1 MKKSIKIIS
10 ACVVGTL
17 AVGMGIF
24 AVTVNKDGKELPTV
38 SEPVATETTIVPKSD
53 PLPEN
58 WAEQYAYSPS
68 PNGVSARAESLLRLN
83 KDIVGWITIGNTDVF
98 YPFVLDP
105 GEIEEGNQY
114 YGGEAHGCNEFY
126 LDHDLDG
133 SYLRCGTL
141 FADCMD
147 VYNGME
153 SERSSNIVIYG
164 HNMANN
170 TMFGSIRRYRED
182 SSFYE
187 TAPFIEM
194 SSNYGDEDYV
204 IFTYL
209 ITSGTYD
216 ATDFHYWN
224 MEDLDKKEDF
234 DFYIESCQKRQM
246 IDTGIDVQHGDKLL
260 TLSTCYA
267 NEDNS
272 RFIVVARKLR
282 EGEVYGDLSTIQRT
296 EEYIQAQKEAEEKAA
311 AEAAAEIAEKNATT
325 TAAQ

>member
-10 ACVVGTL
+10 ACAAGAL

-24 AVTVNKDGKELPTV
+24 AVTINRDSKEIPTV
-38 SEPVATETTIVPKSD
+38 SETVTTVPLTVPKAD

-68 PNGVSARAESLLRLN
+68 PTGISARAESLLRLN

-105 GEIEEGNQY
+105 GVIEEGNQY
-114 YGGEAHGCNEFY
+114 YGGTAYGCNEFY

-147 VYNGME
+147 CYNGVE
-153 SERSSNIVIYG
+153 SDHSENIVIYG

-187 TAPFIEM
+187 TAPFVEL
-194 SSNYGDEDYV
+194 SSNYSDEDYV
-204 IFTYL
+204 IFSYL

-224 MEDLDKKEDF
+224 MENIDTQEDF
-234 DFYIESCQKRQM
+234 DFYIESCRKRQM
-246 IDTGIDVQHGDKLL
+246 LDTGIDVQFGDKLL

-282 EGEVYGDLSTIQRT
+282 EGEVYGDLSSVQRT
-296 EEYIQAQKEAEEKAA
+296 EEYIQAQKEAEEKVA
-311 AEAAAEIAEKNATT
+311 AEAAAAEAEST

>member
-10 ACVVGTL
+10 ACAAGAL
-17 AVGMGIF
+17 AVGMVAF
-24 AVTVNKDGKELPTV
+24 AVNVKKDNNEVPTFSEEEVIEVTTVPEV
-38 SEPVATETTIVPKSD
+38 D

-68 PNGVSARAESLLRLN
+68 PTGVTARAESLLKIN
-83 KDIVGWITIGNTDVF
+83 KDIIGWITIGNTDVF

-105 GEIEEGNQY
+105 GIIEAGNPY
-114 YGGEAHGCNEFY
+114 YGGEAYDFDAFY

-147 VYNGME
+147 LFNGID
-153 SERSSNIVIYG
+153 SDQSSNIVIYG

-182 SSFYE
+182 RSFYE
-187 TAPFIEM
+187 TAPFVEL
-194 SSNYGDEDYV
+194 SSNYGDADYV
-204 IFTYL
+204 IFSYL
-209 ITSGTYD
+209 ITSGSYD

-224 MEDLDKKEDF
+224 MENIDTKEDF
-234 DFYIESCQKRQM
+234 DFYIEACRKRQM
-246 IDTGIDVQHGDKLL
+246 IDTGIDVQFGDKLL

-296 EEYIQAQKEAEEKAA
+296 EEYLQAQKENQEAATAA
-311 AEAAAEIAEKNATT
+311 APVLEED
-325 TAAQ
+325 AQ

>member
-1 MKKSIKIIS
+1 MKKSIKIVS
-10 ACVVGTL
+10 ACAAGAL

-24 AVTVNKDGKELPTV
+24 ALNINKDSKEVPTV
-38 SEPVATETTIVPKSD
+38 SEPVATEPTTVPKTD
-53 PLPEN
+53 PLPEK

-68 PNGVSARAESLLRLN
+68 LSGASPRAKSLLRLN

-105 GEIEEGNQY
+105 GIVEEGNQY
-114 YGGEAHGCNEFY
+114 YGGEAYTSNEYY

-147 VYNGME
+147 SYNGVE
-153 SERSSNIVIYG
+153 SDHSSNIVIYG

-170 TMFGSIRRYRED
+170 TMFGSIRRYREN

-187 TAPFIEM
+187 TAPFVEL

-234 DFYIESCQKRQM
+234 DFYIESCRKRQM

-311 AEAAAEIAEKNATT
+311 AEAAEAAEAEST